1 MNSHIQD
8 VRKVTAFWAEEG
20 TLESFIQDKN
30 WRVVVRKKGGATTDV
45 EGDTT
50 LRSLHFF
57 GGDEIGGGWL
67 RGEGVWR
74 RSRARRACWD
84 WKRVWT
90 LVTI

>member
-50 LRSLHFF
+50 FAESALFR
-57 GGDEIGGGWL
+57 GGREEGRLASRGGGVAAL
-67 RGEGVWR
+67 
-74 RSRARRACWD
+74 SR
-84 WKRVWT
+84 
-90 LVTI
+90 

>member
-57 GGDEIGGGWL
+57 GGTRWGRLASRGGGVAAL
-67 RGEGVWR
+67 
-74 RSRARRACWD
+74 SR
-84 WKRVWT
+84 
-90 LVTI
+90 